1 MLWFWSSFQS
11 LGGFSGIFQ
20 ILVLSML
27 FYYTFLFFRG
37 TRAVQVLVGLVLLLL
52 VLIVLSQLFNLE
64 ALTWLLRRFFVYLAI
79 ALLVIFQPEIRS
91 ALAELGRQPALL
103 PHPMDRRTVVDN
115 ILEAVVFL
123 AAHKLGALVAIQR
136 EIGLRSVQ
144 DTGTQLNAPIVPE
157 LLTSLFFPHTPL
169 HDGGVIITGDR
180 IAAAG
185 CVFPLSNRPDLMKS
199 LGTRHRAAMG
209 LSEETDAV
217 VIVVSEETGSISVCN
232 RGHMIHGLDA
242 DRLRRHLDALL
253 VQEKDQGVR
262 WWQVRRFRSPAQAA
276 TPVKM
281 EGNHVEEG

>member
-1 MLWFWSSFQS
+1 MAWVWSSFQS
-11 LGGFSGIFQ
+11 LGGFGGIFQ
-20 ILVLSML
+20 ILVLAVL

-52 VLIVLSQLFNLE
+52 VMIVLTQLFNLE

-103 PHPMDRRTVVDN
+103 PQPMDRRTVVDN
-115 ILEAVVFL
+115 ILEAVTFL
-123 AAHKLGALVAIQR
+123 ADHKLGALVAIQR
-136 EIGLRSVQ
+136 EIGTRSVQ

-217 VIVVSEETGSISVCN
+217 VVVVSEETGSISVCN

-262 WWQVRRFRSPAQAA
+262 WWQVRRSRHATRSNSSE
-276 TPVKM
+276 M
-281 EGNHVEEG
+281 EGAHGEEG

>member
-1 MLWFWSSFQS
+1 MAWFGSSFQS
-11 LGGFSGIFQ
+11 LGGFGGIFQ
-20 ILVLSML
+20 ILVLAIL

-37 TRAVQVLVGLVLLLL
+37 TRAVQVLVGLVLLL
-52 VLIVLSQLFNLE
+52 VVMIVLTQLFNLE

-103 PHPMDRRTVVDN
+103 PQPMDRRTVADN
-115 ILEAVVFL
+115 ILEAITFL
-123 AAHKLGALVAIQR
+123 ADHKLGALVAIQR
-136 EIGLRSVQ
+136 EIGLRSIQ
-144 DTGTQLNAPIVPE
+144 DTGTELNAPIVPE

-185 CVFPLSNRPDLMKS
+185 CLFPLSNRPDLMKS

-217 VIVVSEETGSISVCN
+217 VVVVSEETGAISVCT
-232 RGHMIHGLDA
+232 RGHMIRGLDA
-242 DRLRRHLDALL
+242 ERLRRHLDALL
-253 VQEKDQGVR
+253 VKEKDPDVR
-262 WWQVRRFRSPAQAA
+262 WWQVRRFRSAAQANSS
-276 TPVKM
+276 KL
-281 EGNHVEEG
+281 EGAHGEEG